1 MRNPVPA
8 RPQATPRSI
17 PPLETLSAHLQ
28 NSLVESR
35 VFAPNKGTTLRQRL
49 LLTLLPTTL
58 IPLVV
63 AGWLGF
69 LAEKQRAQGE
79 ALALLQEESFLA
91 AYVAAD
97 FVAEGLQLPSIV
109 AINPSVQRTLKDN
122 SQQAEAE
129 RLATQPT
136 VVLEKTFADKKLF
149 RADQETNRYL
159 ADLAQIKSLGDLS
172 ITESHGFN
180 LAYSEA
186 PPDFVQQD
194 ERWWQT
200 AKRAGQHIGSP
211 ELDRKNNRMVV
222 AIARAIKDPTSQ
234 KFLGVIRALVPT
246 KAMDRRIATSIASSA
261 VGASQAVQ
269 IVDARTGIPFNL
281 IDPKGISSG
290 GTEIIGGSTIASLAI
305 ALQEEVG
312 HPDKSLAERRT
323 QIIQTSKIK
332 SVQLQSQQ
340 PSQGEEILTA
350 LASVGTKTYSLT
362 TVPRTNWIAITSVD
376 VAEVESAG
384 NDLIKV
390 FATTT
395 LILGL
400 AASGVLLLLA
410 NQLSYPLNSL
420 TRIAETATEG
430 NLDVRSALE
439 GTSETRTLGQVFN
452 TLLDQIQRLLLEQKQ
467 SVAEQQALRQN
478 LEQDITQ
485 LMEDISEAAAG
496 DLRVRATLSEGDV
509 GIVADLFNAII
520 ENLRLTAFKVKTSTG
535 QVTSSL
541 AINEA
546 EIRELTDQAIAEAKT
561 LQETLTAVEEIAE
574 SIQDVAANAGQA
586 SQLTQDTYSSVQAG
600 TAFMDET
607 AGSILSLRLT
617 VSETAKKIKRLGES
631 AQKISQTVGLID
643 EIALKTNLLAV
654 NASVEAARA
663 GELGQ
668 GFTAVAEQV
677 GALAEQSSKATKEIS
692 QIVAT
697 IQTETQEVV
706 QAIEMGTAQVVDST
720 NLVEATKQNLSEI
733 LGKSKQINQL
743 MKKIADAAIYQTQS
757 SSAVTTLVQQVAQ
770 ESEQR
775 SASSSQMAQ
784 AIQVTAQVA
793 RELEASVEQF
803 KLHDQDAAAASATKS
818 DSAPTS
824 TQEPAPHP

>member
-1 MRNPVPA
+1 MAAPIPTTSSSMNNPLSPSQQRGKTLIA
-8 RPQATPRSI
+8 
-17 PPLETLSAHLQ
+17 PLEFISARLQ
-28 NSLVESR
+28 GSLVESR
-35 VFAPNKGTTLRQRL
+35 IFAPHKGTTLRQRL
-49 LLTLLPTTL
+49 FLTLLPTTL
-58 IPLVV
+58 LPLVI
-63 AGWLGF
+63 AGSLGF

-79 ALALLQEESFLA
+79 ALSLLKEESFLA
-91 AYVAAD
+91 AHVAAD
-97 FVAEGLQLPSIV
+97 FVAEGFKVPGVV
-109 AINPSVQRTLKDN
+109 AINPSIQRILKDN
-122 SQQAEAE
+122 GQLAEAE

-136 VVLEKTFADKKLF
+136 VSLETTFGDKKLF
-149 RADQETNRYL
+149 REDPDLNQYL
-159 ADLAQIKSLGDLS
+159 ENLSRIELLGELS
-172 ITESHGFN
+172 VTEKHGFN
-180 LAYSEA
+180 LAYSSP
-186 PPDFVQQD
+186 PPDFVQAD

-200 AKRAGQHIGSP
+200 AKRTGQHIGSP
-211 ELDRKNNRMVV
+211 EIDRKTNHMAV
-222 AIARAIKDPTSQ
+222 AISQAITDPAT
-234 KFLGVIRALVPT
+234 KAFLGVIRTLVPT
-246 KAMDRRIATSIASSA
+246 KVMDQRIATSIISSA

-269 IVDARTGIPFNL
+269 VVDARTGIPFNL
-281 IDPKGISSG
+281 IDPKGVSSG
-290 GTEIIGGSTIASLAI
+290 GAEIIGGSTIASLAI
-305 ALQEEVG
+305 ALQEELG
-312 HPDKSLAERRT
+312 NADKSLAERRI
-323 QIIQTSKIK
+323 QLVQTSKIK

-340 PSQGEEILTA
+340 PTQGQEILTA

-362 TVPRTNWIAITSVD
+362 TVPQTDWIAIASVD
-376 VAEVESAG
+376 ISEVESAG

-395 LILGL
+395 VLLGL
-400 AASGVLLLLA
+400 AATGVLLLLA
-410 NQLSYPLNSL
+410 RQLSYPLNAL
-420 TRIAETATEG
+420 TGTAEAATAG
-430 NLDVRSALE
+430 NLDVRADLQ
-439 GTSETRTLGQVFN
+439 GTRETQTLGNVFN
-452 TLLDQIQRLLLEQKQ
+452 TLLDQIQGLLLEQKN
-467 SVAEQQALRQN
+467 SAIEQQSLRQN

-496 DLRVRATLSEGDV
+496 DLRVRATLSDGDV

-520 ENLRLTAFKVKTSTG
+520 ENLRLTASKVKVSTG

-561 LQETLTAVEEIAE
+561 LKETLTAVEDIAE
-574 SIQDVAANAGQA
+574 SIQEVAANAGQA
-586 SQLTQDTYSSVQAG
+586 SQLTQDTYTSVQAG

-607 AGSILSLRLT
+607 AGSILGLRIT

-677 GALAEQSSKATKEIS
+677 GALAEQSSKATKEIA
-692 QIVAT
+692 QIVAA

-720 NLVEATKQNLSEI
+720 NLVAATKQNLSEI

-743 MKKIADAAIYQTQS
+743 MKKIAEAAIYQTES
-757 SSAVTTLVQQVAQ
+757 SSAVTGLVQRVAQ

-803 KLHDQDAAAASATKS
+803 KLAD
-818 DSAPTS
+818 P
-824 TQEPAPHP
+824 EPAS